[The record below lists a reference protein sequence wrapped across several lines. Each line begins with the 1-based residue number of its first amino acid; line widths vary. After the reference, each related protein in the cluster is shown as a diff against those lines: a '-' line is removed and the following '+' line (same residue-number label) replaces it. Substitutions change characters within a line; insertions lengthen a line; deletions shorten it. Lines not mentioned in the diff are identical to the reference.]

1 MNAEPLVSIL
11 IPTYNSGAML
21 QPLLESIR
29 QQTYGR
35 CEIVVVDNNSKDD
48 TVEIAK
54 RYTDKVYTKG
64 PERSAQRNHAAA
76 MSAGDYLIVLDSDM
90 ALTPDVVADVVS
102 VFADDPKKLALI
114 IPEESYGDG
123 FWAACKKL
131 ERSFYVGIPWME
143 AARAFRR
150 SAFFEQD
157 GYDEENTG
165 TEDYD
170 LPHRIEEMHGPSC
183 MGRINSFILH
193 NEGRL
198 ELVRSCKKKY
208 YYARALDVYVQKP
221 ANKSHFSKQASP
233 LARFRLYFRSPIRLL
248 RNPFVGCGM
257 LFMKVCEMSSG
268 MMGYLMRRRLTNV
281 QDTIYK

>member
-1 MNAEPLVSIL
+1 MNTQPLVSIL

-21 QPLLESIR
+21 EPLLESIK
-29 QQTYGR
+29 QQVYEQ
-35 CEIVVVDNNSKDD
+35 CEIVVVDNNSEDD

-90 ALTPDVVADVVS
+90 ALTPDVVADVVKAFS
-102 VFADDPKKLALI
+102 NDSKKLALV

-123 FWAACKKL
+123 FWAACKKM
-131 ERSFYVGIPWME
+131 ERSFYRGVPWME

-150 SAFFEQD
+150 SAFFEHN
-157 GYDEENTG
+157 GYDEQNTG

-170 LPHRIEEMHGPSC
+170 LPNRIEEMHGPEC
-183 MGRINSFILH
+183 VGRIDSLILH

-198 ELVRSCKKKY
+198 ELLRSCKKKY
-208 YYARALDVYVQKP
+208 YYGRALDVYVRKP
-221 ANKSHFSKQASP
+221 ANKSQFRKQASP
-233 LARFRLYFRSPIRLL
+233 LARFGLYFRSPTRLF
-248 RNPFVGCGM
+248 RSPFVGLGM

-268 MMGYLMRRRLTNV
+268 MIGYLMRRRLTNI
-281 QDTIYK
+281 QKTIYK